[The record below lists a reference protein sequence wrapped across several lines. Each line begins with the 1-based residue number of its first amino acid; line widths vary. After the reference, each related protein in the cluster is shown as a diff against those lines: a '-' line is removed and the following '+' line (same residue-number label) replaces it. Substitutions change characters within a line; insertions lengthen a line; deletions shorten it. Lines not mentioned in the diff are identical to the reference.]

1 MRIYGAI
8 EVQNTYD
15 DVVNILVDSLQ
26 KRVPTD
32 PATGQEPPTA
42 ILFLTH
48 PTTNVSHVVYTGV
61 EITWEDDEFRAFL
74 ADIKLL
80 LPYTT
85 GLGRV
90 IYYDGDYLD
99 TVITIRNGEIEY
111 GNS

>member
-8 EVQNTYD
+8 EVKSSYD
-15 DVVNILVDSLQ
+15 DVVNSLVDTFQ
-26 KRVPTD
+26 KRVPS
-32 PATGQEPPTA
+32 PPELTTV
-42 ILFLTH
+42 LFLTH
-48 PTTNVSHVVYTGV
+48 PQTDVSHVVYTGV

>member
-8 EVQNTYD
+8 EVKSTYD
-15 DVVNILVDSLQ
+15 DVVNSLVDTFQ
-26 KRVPTD
+26 KRVPS
-32 PATGQEPPTA
+32 PPELTTV
-42 ILFLTH
+42 LFLTH
-48 PTTNVSHVVYTGV
+48 PQTDVSHVVYTGV
-61 EITWEDDEFRAFL
+61 DLKWEDDEFRAFL